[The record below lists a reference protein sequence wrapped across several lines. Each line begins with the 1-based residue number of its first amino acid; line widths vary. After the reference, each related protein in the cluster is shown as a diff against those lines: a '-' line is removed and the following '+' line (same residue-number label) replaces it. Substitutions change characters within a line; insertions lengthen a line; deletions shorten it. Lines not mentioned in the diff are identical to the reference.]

1 VTTLRSF
8 DTDGKDYQ
16 RRGFNFVATVDQAG
30 LLIDMGLGKTA
41 IMVHACALADLPRPI
56 LLVGPIRVIETVW
69 EREAKAWVDTQ
80 DLSFSLVRVTP
91 AQRAAA
97 MKTPADVYL
106 TNRELLAEVL
116 EHGGWQTLIIDESTL
131 FKNASTKGFKILRK
145 HLPKIPRRFI
155 MTGTP
160 TPNSLLDLWA
170 QIFILDLGERLGKS
184 FYSYRQRFFR
194 QTDWQGFKFEPMPG
208 AEEKITQLI
217 SDIIFRVE
225 NATPSDAIHNEI
237 PILLPRKA
245 RQAYEELEDRAMTVL
260 ADESVSAATAAA
272 AMMKLRQVA
281 SGFVYDD
288 NGDTIEVHREKIDA
302 TRSVL
307 DETGSP
313 VIVVYNFVHEL
324 AALKK
329 AFPHG
334 VEFSAEIQEP
344 WDRGEVPLMWLHP
357 QSGGHGLN
365 LQYGGH
371 TMVIFS
377 GSFSYEHMSQTM
389 ARIDRQGQKATP
401 VFHYLVGMD
410 TIDEMILQVL
420 RTKEKNQT
428 RVLARIRDYAKAK
441 LKGKK

>member
-1 VTTLRSF
+1 
-8 DTDGKDYQ
+8 
-16 RRGFNFVATVDQAG
+16 

-41 IMVHACALADLPRPI
+41 IMVHACALADLPKPI

-69 EREAKAWVDTQ
+69 EREAKSWVHTQ
-80 DLSFSLVRVTP
+80 GLTFQLVRGKP
-91 AQRAAA
+91 QERAAA
-97 MKTPADVYL
+97 MNASADVYL
-106 TNRELLAEVL
+106 TNRELLSEVL

-131 FKNASTKGFKILRK
+131 FKNSSTKGFKVLRK

-160 TPNSLLDLWA
+160 TPNSLLDLWS

-184 FYSYRQRFFR
+184 FYQYRQRFFR
-194 QTDWQGFKFEPMPG
+194 QTDWQGYKFEAVPG

-217 SDIIFRVE
+217 SDIVFRVE
-225 NATPSDAIHNEI
+225 NTNPSDAIHNEV
-237 PILLPRKA
+237 PILLPRSA
-245 RQAYEELEDRAMTVL
+245 RKAYEELEEQALTVL
-260 ADESVSAATAAA
+260 ADENVSAANAAA

-281 SGFVYDD
+281 SGYVYDD
-288 NGDTIEVHREKIDA
+288 NGDTVEVHREKIDA
-302 TRSVL
+302 VRSVL

-313 VIVVYNFVHEL
+313 VIVVYNFKHEL

-389 ARIDRQGQKATP
+389 ARIDRTGQKATP
-401 VFHYLVGMD
+401 VFHYLVGVD
-410 TIDEMILQVL
+410 TIDEMILRVL
-420 RTKEKNQT
+420 RDKEANQT
-428 RVLARIRDYAKAK
+428 RVMGRIRDYAKER